1 MLYKYNRKIVC
12 LAFTATV
19 TSIGVSLL
27 FQLVFLYLFIEQIYA
42 EIGGGYFG
50 YQGVEIMGLLGYSR
64 AKLAFLALCPFSLN
78 KVRITFHS
86 PGQHLG
92 SVEIEDAGRYSIFY
106 PFFVFLGAVAYLRS
120 AEKHRVISKV
130 YMAFS
135 SLLVSL
141 LTLFLQISL
150 SAIPFLLSTT
160 YGLISISVHPS
171 LSNLPLSISITLGS
185 SSIAYIVWNRGLIGA
200 NMGESQH

>member
-1 MLYKYNRKIVC
+1 MPYKYDCRIAHMV
-12 LAFTATV
+12 FTAMV
-19 TSIGVSLL
+19 ISIGVTLL
-27 FQLVFLYLFIEQIYA
+27 LQLAFLYLFTEQVYM

-78 KVRITFHS
+78 KVEISFHS

-92 SVEIEDAGRYSIFY
+92 SVEIDDAGRYSIFY

-120 AEKHRVISKV
+120 VEKQRVISKA
-130 YMAFS
+130 YAAFS

-141 LTLFLQISL
+141 LTLFLQVSL
-150 SAIPFLLSTT
+150 STMPFLLSTT
-160 YGLISISVHPS
+160 YGLISMNVQLN

-200 NMGESQH
+200 DMGESQR